1 MMAELLPEAMGNVVM
16 DSGVEMSAHLS
27 TATTNEMAEHLGIN
41 SSGGLD
47 KCTIG
52 EIRPKE
58 CDKGANNKMKNARD
72 QFQIDISEIKYKSR
86 KRIAI
91 EFLKKIK
98 QHE

>member
-1 MMAELLPEAMGNVVM
+1 
-16 DSGVEMSAHLS
+16 
-27 TATTNEMAEHLGIN
+27 
-41 SSGGLD
+41 
-47 KCTIG
+47 
-52 EIRPKE
+52 
-58 CDKGANNKMKNARD
+58 MKNARD